1 MEVKRF
7 LLYAVLLA
15 YTESTIEAF
24 KCKRQDP
31 SIDINDEHLCTKK
44 HRYNIDLSNC
54 NKKRPNKGKFI
65 MYI

>member
-7 LLYAVLLA
+7 LLYALLLA
-15 YTESTIEAF
+15 YTEFTVEAF

-31 SIDINDEHLCTKK
+31 SIDMNDDECTKK

-54 NKKRPNKGKFI
+54 NKSRPKKGKYTI
-65 MYI
+65 